1 MLEVVRNFIEKRFLQ
16 EELCISGETRIWAAL
31 SISAKIHQPQ
41 QRRYLRWA
49 SYYHGRN
56 CSHALRRLGWR
67 ADVPNWDMHEG
78 SQIYYHGEDF
88 RFTKHGEEGYQEQ
101 LDFYLKALWKY
112 DIFHFSNIGGMVLVF
127 RFSCPYPRNFIVTS
141 KLKRSDIWAR
151 RLFIQIAGAST
162 VYRRRH
168 SVNGRRRRCVPFVY
182 GVPDLMFVAMKR
194 I

>member
-1 MLEVVRNFIEKRFLQ
+1 MLEFVKNFIEKDFFKKNYVFLVKYVFGPLFRF
-16 EELCISGETRIWAAL
+16 
-31 SISAKIHQPQ
+31 
-41 QRRYLRWA
+41 RRKFLPRKAVLYVGQ
-49 SYYHGRN
+49 SYYHAWN

-67 ADVPNWDMHEG
+67 ADVLNWDMHEG